1 MDEKNQ
7 KNQMLELI
15 RNTRTIRACNPKSL
29 SQNENDIIIHG
40 VMRAPIMGHIILD
53 PIIQLRDQKI
63 KDKLIN
69 SLFQFSF
76 LKNI

>member
-7 KNQMLELI
+7 RNQILELI
-15 RNTRTIRACNPKSL
+15 RIRRTIRACNPKSL
-29 SQNENDIIIHG
+29 SQNEIDIIIHG
-40 VMRAPIMGHIILD
+40 AMRAPIMGHIILR

-63 KDKLIN
+63 KDKLVN